1 MVFPRAPGRADLKS
15 RVFAASSTGLGQ
27 NTPKGKES
35 GETMGNVI
43 VDITM
48 SLDGFVT
55 GPNDGP
61 GNGLGDGG
69 RVLHEWVFEGRT
81 DADAQLL
88 FEEPMATMGSCVLGR
103 RTFDIA
109 EEAWGDNPP
118 FGPSQVFVLT
128 HRPHETLH
136 RGATTFIFV
145 TEGMESA
152 LKQAQTAA
160 GDKKV
165 GLMGANVSQQYLK
178 AGLVDEMQIHVA
190 NVLLGAGRP
199 LFADIG
205 DKQIKLERTR
215 VIATPAVTHLQYRV
229 VR

>member
-1 MVFPRAPGRADLKS
+1 
-15 RVFAASSTGLGQ
+15 
-27 NTPKGKES
+27 
-35 GETMGNVI
+35 MGNVL

-88 FEEPMATMGSCVLGR
+88 FEEPMQTMGSCVLGR
-103 RTFDIA
+103 RTFEIA

-118 FGPSQVFVLT
+118 FGPAQVFVLT
-128 HRPHETLH
+128 HRPHETLN

-145 TEGMESA
+145 TDGMEYA
-152 LKQAQTAA
+152 LKQAQAAA

-165 GLMGANVSQQYLK
+165 GLMGANISQQYLK
-178 AGLVDEMQIHVA
+178 AGFVDEMQIHVA

-199 LFADIG
+199 LFANIG
-205 DKQIKLERTR
+205 DKPIKLERTR
-215 VIATPAVTHLQYRV
+215 VIATPAVTHLQYRIV
-229 VR
+229 K

>member
-1 MVFPRAPGRADLKS
+1 MATAQ
-15 RVFAASSTGLGQ
+15 TE
-27 NTPKGKES
+27 PKV
-35 GETMGNVI
+35 M

-81 DADAQLL
+81 EADAQLL
-88 FEEPMATMGSCVLGR
+88 FEEPAKTMGSCVLGR

-118 FGPSQVFVLT
+118 FGSARVFVLT
-128 HRPHETLH
+128 HRPHETLT

-145 TEGMESA
+145 ADGMGSA
-152 LKQAQTAA
+152 LRQAKAAA
-160 GDKKV
+160 GAKNV
-165 GLMGANVSQQYLK
+165 GLMGASVSQQYLK
-178 AGLVDEMQIHVA
+178 AGLVDELQIHVA

-199 LFADIG
+199 LFANIG
-205 DKQIKLERTR
+205 DRQIKLERTR

-229 VR
+229 VK

>member
-1 MVFPRAPGRADLKS
+1 M
-15 RVFAASSTGLGQ
+15 
-27 NTPKGKES
+27 GK
-35 GETMGNVI
+35 VI
-43 VDITM
+43 IDITM

-81 DADAQLL
+81 EADEQLL
-88 FEEPMATMGSCVLGR
+88 VDEPMKTLGSCILGR

-109 EEAWGDNPP
+109 EEAWGNEPP

-136 RGATTFIFV
+136 RGPTTFIFV
-145 TEGMESA
+145 TEGMERA
-152 LKQAQTAA
+152 LDKARAAA
-160 GDKKV
+160 GDKAV
-165 GLMGANVSQQYLK
+165 GLMGASVSQQYLK

-199 LFADIG
+199 LFVNIG
-205 DKQIKLERTR
+205 DKPIKLERTR
-215 VIATPAVTHLQYRV
+215 VITTPVVTHLRYRV

>member
-1 MVFPRAPGRADLKS
+1 MRKV
-15 RVFAASSTGLGQ
+15 
-27 NTPKGKES
+27 
-35 GETMGNVI
+35 VI
-43 VDITM
+43 DITM

-61 GNGLGDGG
+61 DNGLGDGG
-69 RVLHEWVFEGRT
+69 RVLHVWVFDGRT
-81 DADAQLL
+81 DADAELL
-88 FEEPMATMGSCVLGR
+88 FEEPMKTLGSCVLGR

-118 FGPSQVFVLT
+118 FGPAQVFVLT

-136 RGATTFIFV
+136 RGPTTFIFV

-152 LKQAQTAA
+152 LKQAQVVA
-160 GDKKV
+160 GDKDV
-165 GLMGANVSQQYLK
+165 SLMGANVSQQFLK

-199 LFADIG
+199 LFANIG

-215 VIATPAVTHLQYRV
+215 VIATPSVTHLRYRV
-229 VR
+229 VK